1 MHTHRYKHTNTCI
14 CSDIINKKV
23 ASQSPRMATE
33 RQTVFPR
40 MAEKTKQSIETGKQR
55 HLDEEG
61 KIYISYK
68 EIEEHDYVLGKKRQS
83 NHQTAYV

>member
-1 MHTHRYKHTNTCI
+1 
-14 CSDIINKKV
+14 
-23 ASQSPRMATE
+23 
-33 RQTVFPR
+33 

-83 NHQTAYV
+83 NHQTADV